1 VHGNLQNG
9 MITHLGRPT
18 APRDAQ
24 LVQGVVSRLKLF
36 WGAAPPQIARIVQQC
51 WTFPA
56 RPGDFVARR
65 DERLPGVFAIAYG
78 FVKLALRE
86 PQHEERVLRIVST
99 GQTFG
104 ESTALLGRT
113 ARYDAL
119 ALSESKLIVIPSASI
134 LALIDREPP
143 FARNLAKI
151 LAERNLELLEELE
164 AATMKCGAQRLA
176 SYLHSLAQPAAPTSG
191 SCTVHLPVSKTVV
204 AARLGLKKET
214 LSRLFR
220 QFSAD
225 GLIAVSRR
233 DIEILDT
240 KRLTELAG

>member
-1 VHGNLQNG
+1 VLGNLQNG
-9 MITHLGRPT
+9 MITHMDRPT

-36 WGAAPPQIARIVQQC
+36 WGASPLQIARVVTHC
-51 WTFPA
+51 RTFPA
-56 RPGDFVARR
+56 RAGDVLARR
-65 DERLPGVFAIAYG
+65 GERLPGVFAVAYG
-78 FVKLALRE
+78 FAKLALVE
-86 PQHEERVLRIVST
+86 PEHEERVLRLVTT

-104 ESTALLGRT
+104 EATALLGRP
-113 ARYDAL
+113 ARYEAL
-119 ALSESKLIVIPSASI
+119 ALSDSKLIVIPSASI
-134 LALIDREPP
+134 FGLIDLEPR
-143 FARNLAKI
+143 FARNVVKV
-151 LAERNLELLEELE
+151 LAERNLEFVEEL
-164 AATMKCGAQRLA
+164 AAGNMSGAQRLA
-176 SYLHSLAQPAAPTSG
+176 SYLQSLVQTGADASAS
-191 SCTVHLPVSKTVV
+191 STVHLPVSKTVV

-240 KRLTELAG
+240 KRLTELAR